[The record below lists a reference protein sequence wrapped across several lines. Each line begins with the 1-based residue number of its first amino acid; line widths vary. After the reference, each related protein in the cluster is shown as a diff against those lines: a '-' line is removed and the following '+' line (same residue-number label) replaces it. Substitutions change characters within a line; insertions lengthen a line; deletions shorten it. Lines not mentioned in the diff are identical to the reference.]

1 MQNFGYHLP
10 ESKVLKGYFSI
21 HSSTMQRSK
30 GMAFSVLIFY
40 TQNFSLEVTGTEDSS
55 MINIFKFSN
64 TYRIFGE
71 KEKKII
77 KINIIVIFRKIYL
90 LPTSKIC
97 ASPSCINTTAKSAL
111 AEGSITSQEC
121 VIIMK

>member
-30 GMAFSVLIFY
+30 GLAFSVLIFY
-40 TQNFSLEVTGTEDSS
+40 AQNFSLEVTGTEDSS

-71 KEKKII
+71 KEKKNY
-77 KINIIVIFRKIYL
+77 KNKYHCHFQKG
-90 LPTSKIC
+90 LPFTNK
-97 ASPSCINTTAKSAL
+97 
-111 AEGSITSQEC
+111 
-121 VIIMK
+121 